1 LSISGAY
8 LLLTGLIGFAVSGS
22 FPTRRDAVGTSHG
35 HIFGVLETNGWH
47 NAAALALAVPSLL
60 VALRWPRWT
69 PGVAVASGL
78 ANTAVFLLFAVWG
91 GATFLV
97 ASNDADQVVH
107 ATTALAGT
115 ACGGWDLWVG
125 RRPWT

>member
-1 LSISGAY
+1 MPPLRSLAAIAHDAPVGNPSRIFLSISGAY

-60 VALRWPRWT
+60 VALRWPR
-69 PGVAVASGL
+69 
-78 ANTAVFLLFAVWG
+78 
-91 GATFLV
+91 
-97 ASNDADQVVH
+97 
-107 ATTALAGT
+107 
-115 ACGGWDLWVG
+115 
-125 RRPWT
+125 